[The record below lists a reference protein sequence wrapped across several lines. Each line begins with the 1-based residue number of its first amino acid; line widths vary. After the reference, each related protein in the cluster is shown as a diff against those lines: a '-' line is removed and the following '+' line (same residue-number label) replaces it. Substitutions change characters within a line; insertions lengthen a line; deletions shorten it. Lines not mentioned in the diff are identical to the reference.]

1 MTSLRRVSCGVL
13 ASLAVLLLLASWAG
27 AQDVSRIFGEE
38 ASEQQGPPIRPVRTD
53 SPRDTLT
60 TFLRLRN
67 ELEAAV
73 LDYNASR
80 SSDGHNQITLLFDQL
95 RALINLE
102 AVASA
107 SRCYSTSSAGSHCRR

>member
-13 ASLAVLLLLASWAG
+13 VSLTVLLFLASWAE

-38 ASEQQGPPIRPVRTD
+38 TSEQQGPPIRPVRTD

-67 ELEAAV
+67 ELEAAC
-73 LDYNASR
+73 A
-80 SSDGHNQITLLFDQL
+80 HNSTLQQQL
-95 RALINLE
+95 EDAQAL
-102 AVASA
+102 A
-107 SRCYSTSSAGSHCRR
+107 